1 MKTPEVIPG
10 TGVALYRGE
19 DSRTL
24 AEALTVRVVDQ
35 LRQALT
41 QHGEALLVVS
51 GGRTPEAFLRRL
63 SAADLD
69 WARVHVV
76 PTDERWVPKND
87 PARNSRMIRQFLLQH
102 RAAEAELHELV
113 SDGQADPVT
122 AADEASTRLR
132 QLPWPAA
139 VVVLGMGEDGHTASL
154 FPDAPE
160 LQQGLAKD
168 APLVIAMTPRSQDTR
183 RLSLSASALLGANAT
198 LLLLQ
203 GEGKRKALELAFAQP
218 QALSERPIR
227 VFFQQPLEVF
237 WCP

>member
-76 PTDERWVPKND
+76 PTDERWVAKDD

-102 RAAEAELHELV
+102 RAAEAQLHELV
-113 SDGQADPVT
+113 SDGQADPV
-122 AADEASTRLR
+122 AAATEASTRLR
-132 QLPWPAA
+132 ELPWPAA

-154 FPDAPE
+154 FPGAPE

-168 APLVIAMTPRSQDTR
+168 APLVIAMTPSSKDTR
-183 RLSLSASALLGANAT
+183 RLSLSASALSGANAT

-203 GEGKRKALELAFAQP
+203 GEGKRKALELALAQP